1 MDPDLRL
8 LESWRAGD
16 GRAGQ
21 DLFSRHFAD
30 IYRFFEYKVG
40 ADADDLAQRTFMACV
55 DARDRFRGGSSF
67 RTYLFA
73 IARNQLYSFLRRL
86 PRAEHVDFEHTSIAD
101 LVPSLTSQLGRARDI
116 ERLRLALARLPA
128 EQQLLLEL
136 HYWHELDAE
145 ALGAVFEAT
154 PGAIR
159 VRLLRARRAL
169 RERMDQIDAERLS
182 AGGADEAGDASEDS
196 LLSALSQ
203 PEPAEPAE
211 LGSEP

>member
-1 MDPDLRL
+1 VDPDLRL

-21 DLFSRHFAD
+21 DLFARHFAD

-40 ADADDLAQRTFMACV
+40 PDADDLTQRTFMACV
-55 DARDRFRGGSSF
+55 GARDRFRGGSSF

-101 LVPSLTSQLGRARDI
+101 LVPSPSSQLGRARDV
-116 ERLRLALARLPA
+116 ERLRVALALLPA

-145 ALGAVFEAT
+145 ALGEVFEAT
-154 PGAIR
+154 PGTIR

-169 RERMDQIDAERLS
+169 RERMEQVATG
-182 AGGADEAGDASEDS
+182 AGAGPGPGAASESESGAASPDR
-196 LLSALSQ
+196 LLTALSL
-203 PEPAEPAE
+203 PD
-211 LGSEP
+211 SED